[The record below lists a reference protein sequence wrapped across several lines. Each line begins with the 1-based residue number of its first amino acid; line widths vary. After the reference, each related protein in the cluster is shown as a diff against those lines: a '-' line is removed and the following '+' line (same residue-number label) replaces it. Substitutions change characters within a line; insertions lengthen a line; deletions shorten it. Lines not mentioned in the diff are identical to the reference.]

1 MSPAVSSRVGWRAT
15 IVDTLHS
22 HASTRAHR
30 SELLGREGVVV
41 AVLSSGTTAL
51 VELDGD
57 DWELPGGV
65 RRWSLRWDDLDLK
78 ELVDVPAPPAYV
90 TGWRKTGQTVVLH
103 AVEPGAKTAVCSASA
118 GPLPMCGWS
127 VPFSATASR
136 ACSRCVALVKGS

>member
-1 MSPAVSSRVGWRAT
+1 MSPAASSRVGWRAT

-22 HASTRAHR
+22 HAHTRAHR

-41 AVLSSGTTAL
+41 AVLSCGTTAL

-57 DWELPGGV
+57 VRELPGGV

-90 TGWRKTGQTVVLH
+90 TGWMEMGRTVVLH
-103 AVEPGAKTAVCSASA
+103 AVEPGAEVAVCSASA

-127 VPFSATASR
+127 VPFSPTASR
-136 ACSRCVALVKGS
+136 ACSKCVASVQGS